1 MSDIEYVI
9 YCRKSTDE
17 SSNKQAQSIPDQIR
31 ACINYAEREW
41 LKIKAKPTDFT
52 DFESKNDI
60 WKEDHD
66 KEVSHR
72 EIYQQTRHLFI
83 IKEQESA
90 KIPNRRPKWGK
101 LMKLIDQWR
110 IKGLLSY
117 SPDRQ
122 ARNILEW
129 WMIINFVDESKI
141 DLQYTNFSFEPNVA
155 GKMMLWMWFVFSKQ
169 YSDKLSEDITR
180 WNKSSALKW
189 KAWWIRKY
197 WYIID
202 KETGFHKPDWKN
214 FELIRRA
221 FEMKIYWKKSDKE
234 IVNRLNS
241 AWFTRD
247 WLDAKINISWINS
260 LWKDPFYYWIFWRSW
275 IPVDLI
281 EKNPQYKPVI
291 SKEEFEVLKERYED
305 KTKKYVNMKNKDEYS
320 DISPLPTGIMIQKES
335 NISFTRYIPSI
346 KRHKEKLEKLK
357 ETEPDATLADI
368 IKPYQIYYTAKNHMW
383 KIHEEIHYDVIHKAI
398 GELFDSIKLTKAWYN
413 NYINFLSKQLAEIE
427 DKKKKERQIFLNH
440 IDSLTSK
447 KNDFILKNL
456 GKKRSKDE
464 EIVYKT
470 QIEEYDKEI
479 ASANENASNIV
490 IDERNKVLE
499 FEAYANI
506 IANAGKY
513 YKKFNYVQQAK
524 IVEMLVSNIY
534 VDKQKRLTIVVKP
547 WLEDLFSQNSN
558 HLLLAGIEPASNP

>member
-141 DLQYTNFSFEPNVA
+141 DLQYTNFSFEPNAA